1 VAPSQS
7 RPVLGVAVLLGLV
20 MMCSGVSK
28 LVGEPHQVAAFARF
42 GLPSWF
48 RALTG
53 SFELAGGLL
62 LVAPATTPIGSLI
75 LSTIM
80 VGAIWAHAAAAEWTS
95 LVPVTVLLIL
105 FLVIFHRTR
114 SRAVRLL
121 GRVS

>member
-1 VAPSQS
+1 MSASQS
-7 RPVLGVAVLLGLV
+7 RLVAGAAVLLGVV
-20 MMCSGVSK
+20 MMFSGASK

-42 GLPSWF
+42 GLPPWF

-53 SFELAGGLL
+53 SFELGGGLL
-62 LVAPATTPIGSLI
+62 LATPATTPIGSLI

-80 VGAIWAHAAAAEWTS
+80 VGAIWAHSAAGEWID
-95 LVPVTVLLIL
+95 LFPVTLLLVL
-105 FLVIFHRTR
+105 FLGLFHRTR

>member
-1 VAPSQS
+1 
-7 RPVLGVAVLLGLV
+7 
-20 MMCSGVSK
+20 MMFSGALK

-42 GLPSWF
+42 GLPPWF

-53 SFELAGGLL
+53 SFELGGGVLL
-62 LVAPATTPIGSLI
+62 ATPATTPAGSLI

-95 LVPVTVLLIL
+95 LIPVTVLLIL

-114 SRAVRLL
+114 SRAVRLI
-121 GRVS
+121 GRLS